1 MKRLVTGL
9 ISLLLSVV
17 VQVANAAPPAARKN
31 LDIFNVSLP
40 DLDNKPRKLS
50 DWRGKILVVN
60 FWASWCGP
68 CRDEMPEFMQ
78 LQKQYRDKGVQFV
91 GIAADNPQAAAD
103 FARKLGINYPVLQGE
118 ETALDMM
125 PLAGNSFWWPALYL
139 HYQSRRQNCRYRTGP
154 YIEKAPGGGLATTT
168 GAKVK
173 AQQPVFS
180 PASPWA

>member
-17 VQVANAAPPAARKN
+17 VQVANAAPPAAPPAARKN

-68 CRDEMPEFMQ
+68 CR
-78 LQKQYRDKGVQFV
+78 G
-91 GIAADNPQAAAD
+91 
-103 FARKLGINYPVLQGE
+103 
-118 ETALDMM
+118 MM
-125 PLAGNSFWWPALYL
+125 P
-139 HYQSRRQNCRYRTGP
+139 
-154 YIEKAPGGGLATTT
+154 
-168 GAKVK
+168 
-173 AQQPVFS
+173 FS
-180 PASPWA
+180 KPRWI